1 MADGNNVNKMDLL
14 EKSDLTLDE
23 TGTLRS
29 NPLPRIQGT
38 KLQLPEQLD
47 TQTNLDLWQSKL
59 NDPSELIV
67 LDLFSGAG
75 GFSYGFKSAGF
86 LIAAGVDRDESSIWT
101 HGYNFLSKSVCTD
114 ITDIDDPKEFLKSL
128 GIPRIDIV
136 IGGPPCQGFSQV
148 GKAAIKKLGIEDY
161 YHDVLNN
168 LYREF
173 VRFVDILRPKAFV
186 MENVPAMASFQ
197 DGELVK
203 RIIDRFK
210 EIGYSNTEPTIL
222 NAKYHGVPQSRRR
235 LFIGGVS
242 DSENDAQLKFPWPNE
257 DEKNQKFVTL
267 EHAISDLP
275 ACKPPIREDE
285 MPYNNTPK
293 SKYQKLMRKQVK
305 ENIVYDHIIR
315 DVREDDKLIFSL
327 MEEGHKY
334 TDIPEELRR
343 YRSDSFKDK
352 YSKMIWDEP
361 SWTVTAHIRKDTY
374 RYIHPDKEQG
384 RMLSIREFARLQ
396 SFPDHFRFCGAPTRR
411 MQQIGN
417 AVPPLL
423 AQTIAEQLYKLLR
436 SPRSNIGNL

>member
-1 MADGNNVNKMDLL
+1 MELP

-23 TGTLRS
+23 TGTFRS
-29 NPLPRIQGT
+29 DPLPRIQGT
-38 KLQLPEQLD
+38 KLQLPEQLE

-59 NDPSELIV
+59 NDSSELIV

-75 GFSYGFKSAGF
+75 GFSYGFQSAGF

-101 HGYNFLSKSVCTD
+101 HGYNFLSKSICTD
-114 ITDIDDPKEFLKSL
+114 ITDIEDPRKFVESL
-128 GIPRIDIV
+128 GIPRIDVI

-148 GKAAIKKLGIEDY
+148 GKAAIKKLGLEHY

-168 LYREF
+168 LYQEF
-173 VRFVDILRPKAFV
+173 VRFVDVLRPRAFV

-197 DGELVK
+197 DGELVT

-210 EIGYSNTEPTIL
+210 EIGYSNTNSRIL
-222 NAKYHGVPQSRRR
+222 NAKFYGVPQSRKR
-235 LFIGGVS
+235 LFIGGTQF
-242 DSENDAQLKFPWPNE
+242 ECEFPWPV
-257 DEKNQKFVTL
+257 EKKKNTKLVTVR
-267 EHAISDLP
+267 HAIGDLP
-275 ACKPPIREDE
+275 ACQPPVREDE
-285 MPYNNTPK
+285 MPYNSTPE
-293 SKYQKLMRKQVK
+293 SEYQKLMRKQV
-305 ENIVYDHIIR
+305 EDNIVYDHIIR
-315 DVREDDKLIFSL
+315 DVREDDKVIFSL
-327 MEEGHKY
+327 MNEGDKY

-352 YSKMIWDEP
+352 YSKLIWDEP
-361 SWTVTAHIRKDTY
+361 SWTVTAHIRKDSY
-374 RYIHPDKEQG
+374 RYIHPDTEQG

-423 AQTIAEQLYKLLR
+423 AKSIADSLYKFLTDQQDTQMC
-436 SPRSNIGNL
+436 SMK